1 MEQTFSGALRVF
13 PDEGNDSMNMMSTV
27 IHAPPPQ
34 EAVPPDDEQLVLM
47 ARRSPAQFALLYDR
61 HMTGV
66 YRYLLSMV
74 GNVKDAEDLTSQTF
88 LEALENLHRYRGKG
102 DFRAWLFRIA
112 RNKSIDHY
120 RKHRRDTTW
129 LEDADYTDGAQES
142 PETAAENALA
152 VAAVLRQLRTLSPDR
167 AEVVSL
173 RLFAGL
179 EVKEIANALSKPEAA
194 VRMLLHR
201 GLRDLQARVPAA
213 SRESAS

>member
-1 MEQTFSGALRVF
+1 MKL
-13 PDEGNDSMNMMSTV
+13 MSTV
-27 IHAPPPQ
+27 INGPPSQEAAPPN
-34 EAVPPDDEQLVLM
+34 DEQLVQL
-47 ARRSPAQFALLYDR
+47 ARRTPAQFALLYDR

-88 LEALENLHRYRGKG
+88 LEALENLHRYRGHG

-120 RKHRRDTTW
+120 RRHRRDTAW
-129 LEDADYTDGAQES
+129 ADGADYVDGDQQS
-142 PETAAENALA
+142 PEAAAENALA
-152 VAAVLRQLRTLSPDR
+152 VAHVLRQLRTLSADR

-179 EVKEIANALSKPEAA
+179 EVSEIASALGKPEPA

-201 GLRDLQARVPAA
+201 GLRDLQTRIPN
-213 SRESAS
+213 SFRESAS

>member
-1 MEQTFSGALRVF
+1 MKS
-13 PDEGNDSMNMMSTV
+13 MSTV
-27 IHAPPPQ
+27 ISAPPPQ
-34 EAVPPDDEQLVLM
+34 EAAPPDDEQLVQL
-47 ARRSPAQFALLYDR
+47 ARRSPAQFAQLYDR

-66 YRYLLSMV
+66 YRYLLTMV

-88 LEALENLHRYRGKG
+88 LEALENLHRYRGNG

-120 RKHRRDTTW
+120 RKHKRDTAW
-129 LEDADYTDGAQES
+129 AEDADYVDGGQQS
-142 PETAAENALA
+142 PETAAANALA
-152 VAAVLRQLRTLSPDR
+152 IAHVLRQLRTLSPDR

-179 EVKEIANALSKPEAA
+179 EVSEIAHDLRKPETA

-201 GLRDLQARVPAA
+201 GLRDLQTRIPTA